1 MTLDPITNVIIVTRR
16 QDCPNNYEIIDKTS
30 NGDDA
35 DLYKDKFFRGKVR
48 RYLCYTRDTNPQDT
62 VVTDMILMQLKE
74 QPPSNFTGIE
84 VTNDTCEQALYK
96 ELLCL
101 KQVHRRNTES
111 AITEIMLCKDESY
124 KSKMFTVIGEANNI
138 KIAYKTSDIHAKKQ
152 LRPAPAIPSRVQ
164 NEVPLQKTPA
174 LPQRKPKSC
183 LEGIP
188 FKLNDRLISSDS
200 SKDEHMDVNKI
211 VIRTDAEIDEL
222 FSYDFS
228 REKSLLAS

>member
-1 MTLDPITNVIIVTRR
+1 MTLDAITNVIIITKK
-16 QDCPNNYEIIDKTS
+16 QDCPHNYEIIDKTL

-62 VVTDMILMQLKE
+62 VITDMVLMQLKE
-74 QPPSNFTGIE
+74 QPPRDFTGVE

-101 KQVHRRNTES
+101 KQAHRKHTEI
-111 AITEIMLCKDESY
+111 AVTEIMLCKDDSY
-124 KSKMFTVIGEANNI
+124 KGKMFTVIGEANNI
-138 KIAYKTSDIHAKKQ
+138 KISYKTSEIHTKKQ
-152 LRPAPAIPSRVQ
+152 LRPAPAIPARVQ
-164 NEVPLQKTPA
+164 NEVPLQKP

-188 FKLNDRLISSDS
+188 FKLNDRLLSSDS
-200 SKDEHMDVNKI
+200 SKDENMDVKRI
-211 VIRTDAEIDEL
+211 LCKTEAELIDL
-222 FSYDFS
+222 TSYDFS